1 MSQKHRRRRNPGRDE
16 RFPSACHWECHSQN
30 TSSTPTAQPC
40 HSRQPSNRRPKEGRS
55 IGQQW
60 PTRFALEG
68 FVVRR
73 FTLYASFRTF
83 HCTER
88 GLPAMAPV
96 CVFALPRGRPFA
108 PRPALHRALDD
119 EVRSRRAEPRS
130 GAARRSERRPPR
142 LCFAFSLSA
151 PEIEA
156 VGARHAGGLS
166 NAVA

>member
-1 MSQKHRRRRNPGRDE
+1 MRR
-16 RFPSACHWECHSQN
+16 SA
-30 TSSTPTAQPC
+30 
-40 HSRQPSNRRPKEGRS
+40 RS
-55 IGQQW
+55 IALNVAFRQW
-60 PTRFALEG
+60 LPFAFSRFLA
-68 FVVRR
+68 
-73 FTLYASFRTF
+73 
-83 HCTER
+83 
-88 GLPAMAPV
+88 
-96 CVFALPRGRPFA
+96 GRPFA